1 MLKIAGLYR
10 VLSIIKNNT
19 LVKRLNIKKYDLIEV
34 SMDLENNA
42 RFGYTPVRYVTVTNV
57 TNNLQAYFSLN
68 VLSNMIC
75 SGLTLSQEQ

>member
-1 MLKIAGLYR
+1 MLKLSGLYR

-19 LVKRLNIKKYDLIEV
+19 LVKRLNIRKYDLIEV
-34 SMDLENNA
+34 SMDLENNV
-42 RFGYTPVRYVTVTNV
+42 RFGYTPVRFVTVTNV
-57 TNNLQAYFSLN
+57 TNNLQARFSLN